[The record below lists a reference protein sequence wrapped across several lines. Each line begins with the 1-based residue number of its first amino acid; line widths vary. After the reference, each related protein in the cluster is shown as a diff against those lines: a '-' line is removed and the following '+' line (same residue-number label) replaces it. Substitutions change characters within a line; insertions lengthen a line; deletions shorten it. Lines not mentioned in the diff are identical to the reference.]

1 MAALSQLDEVA
12 FVTRA
17 HCMVSALKGIVSALL
32 LTANTLFCI
41 SLLIPL
47 ALIKLLLPVK
57 PVRKLAD
64 LLLNQVAELWISINN
79 GWIWLAQPGAWSM
92 TGQLDFKR
100 QGWYLVNSNHQ
111 SWVDILVLQRVFNRR
126 IPLLKFFLKQELI
139 YVPIMGFAWWAL
151 DFPFMR
157 RQGGKDVAKDLAT
170 ARQSCEKFKLIPTSV
185 ISFAEGTRFT
195 AAKHAKQGS
204 PHQHL
209 LKAKV
214 GALAMALDTM
224 GPLFTAMIDV
234 TIVYP
239 DGVPSFADLLSGR
252 VRNVKVHIE
261 EVPIPSTFS
270 QAEGSVGG
278 ALRPQLQSWINE
290 RWVHKDA
297 LIAQMRSK

>member
-1 MAALSQLDEVA
+1 MAALPQPHLLA
-12 FVTRA
+12 FVTGVHR
-17 HCMVSALKGIVSALL
+17 MFSALKGIVSALL
-32 LTANTLFCI
+32 LTANTLFCM

-47 ALIKLLLPVK
+47 ALIKLLIPLK

-64 LLLNQVAELWISINN
+64 LLLNQVAELWTSFNN
-79 GWIWLAQPGAWSM
+79 GWIWLAQPSAWAI
-92 TGQLDFKR
+92 TGQLNFDRK
-100 QGWYLVNSNHQ
+100 GWYLVNSNHQ

-139 YVPIMGFAWWAL
+139 YVPVMGFAWWAL

-157 RQGGKDVAKDLAT
+157 RQGGKDAAKDLAT
-170 ARQSCEKFKLIPTSV
+170 ARKACEKFKLIPTSV

-195 AAKHAKQGS
+195 PAKHAKQRS
-204 PHQHL
+204 PHPHL

-239 DGVPSFADLLSGR
+239 DGVPSFGDLLSGHVRR
-252 VRNVKVHIE
+252 VQVHIE
-261 EVPIPSTFS
+261 EVNIPLAFT

-278 ALRPQLQSWINE
+278 ALRPQLQQWMNE

-297 LIAQMRSK
+297 LIEQMRRG

>member
-1 MAALSQLDEVA
+1 MFSA
-12 FVTRA
+12 F
-17 HCMVSALKGIVSALL
+17 KGLVSALL

-47 ALIKLLLPVK
+47 AVIKLLMPIK

-64 LLLNQVAELWISINN
+64 LLLNQVAELWISANN
-79 GWIWLAQPGAWSM
+79 GWIRLAQPNAWAV
-92 TGQLDFKR
+92 TGQLDFNR

-157 RQGGKDVAKDLAT
+157 RQGGKDAAKDLAT
-170 ARQSCEKFKLIPTSV
+170 ARKSCEKFKLIPTSV
-185 ISFAEGTRFT
+185 ISFVEGTRFT
-195 AAKHAKQGS
+195 QAKHDKQGS
-204 PHQHL
+204 PHKHL

-239 DGVPSFADLLSGR
+239 DGVPSFTDLLCGR
-252 VRNVKVHIE
+252 VRNVNVHIE
-261 EVPIPSTFS
+261 EVQIPAMFT

-278 ALRPQLQSWINE
+278 ALRKDLQSWINE
-290 RWVHKDA
+290 RWVHKDV
-297 LIAQMRSK
+297 LIAQMRGE